1 MIILCFVVTDSLQG
15 FILFWIFTF
24 NKRVFDLYRKLGQ
37 RLKVWSVARREER
50 DRLKLKAAMVRQQSQ
65 TLTVAD
71 LDLQARKFS
80 NMLGWLALARDRKV
94 SGASQASTSTQDTTV
109 REVAGRW
116 LTLTEEY
123 QDQVLERL
131 RTWNCYLYPSDP
143 SGTK

>member
-1 MIILCFVVTDSLQG
+1 M
-15 FILFWIFTF
+15 
-24 NKRVFDLYRKLGQ
+24 
-37 RLKVWSVARREER
+37 ARREER